1 MKVILA
7 RTAGFCMGVKRALEV
22 VLKAINENQTEIYT
36 YGPLIHN
43 PQVLELLEERGIRVL
58 NQGEAASSGLVVIR
72 AHGVPPQEREELEN
86 AGARIIDATC
96 PRVARVQA
104 IISRWARQ
112 DFATLIVGDADHP
125 EVRGLLGHTRGRG
138 YVVSSPEEIAAL
150 PELQNLIVVAQ
161 TTQSEKH
168 FDALVQKI
176 KERFPHARV
185 FNTICDATASR
196 QAEVL
201 ELARQVQALVVVGGR
216 NSGNTQ
222 RLVEISRATG
232 VPTYHVE
239 TEQEL
244 DLEEMSR
251 YQVVGV
257 TAGASTP
264 HWLISNVVNTL
275 KHAWVFRPGSL
286 VNYLYRFW
294 RFMLK
299 SNLFV
304 ALGAGC
310 LSYTSSLL
318 QQVEPLWKY
327 FFVAFFYVYAMHI
340 LNHFTD
346 PASKLNDPVQSMFYG
361 RHRRFLLISG
371 ALSAVLAL
379 GLGLILGPVAFA
391 FIVAMSGL
399 GLIYNLKII
408 PEKIAEATRIA
419 KLKEIPGSKTLFT
432 AVAWGVLAA
441 LIPVVCS
448 ERALSAATAIA
459 FFFVAGLIFIRS
471 GLFEILAIEGDR
483 VVGKETLPIALGRER
498 TLNLLSLGSVILI
511 AMLLFS
517 AWAGLVTSLGH
528 ILTLCGLYALG
539 YLTLYRKD
547 WMESG
552 LLLESLVEGNMILA
566 GILAFF
572 WDPYYGPFYTVF
584 GFGFSVFG

>member
-7 RTAGFCMGVKRALEV
+7 RTAGFCMGVKRALEM

-43 PQVLELLEERGIRVL
+43 PQVLELLKERGIRVL
-58 NQGEAASSGLVVIR
+58 GQGEAAAKGLVVIR
-72 AHGVPPQEREELEN
+72 AHGVPPRERQELEA

-104 IISRWARQ
+104 IIRRWARQ
-112 DFATLIVGDADHP
+112 DNATIIVGDADHP

-138 YVVSSPEEIAAL
+138 YVVSDPEDVASL
-150 PELQNLIVVAQ
+150 PDLSKVIVVAQ
-161 TTQSEKH
+161 TTQSVAQ
-168 FDALVQKI
+168 FDALVAEI
-176 KERFPHARV
+176 KQRFPGARI

-196 QAEVL
+196 QAEVQ
-201 ELARQVQALVVVGGR
+201 ELARRVEALVVVGGR

-244 DLEEMSR
+244 DLTEMSR

-275 KHAWVFRPGSL
+275 MHAWVFRPGSL
-286 VNYLYRFW
+286 VNFLYRIW
-294 RFMLK
+294 RFLLK

-304 ALGAGC
+304 ALGAGS

-327 FFVAFFYVYAMHI
+327 FFVAFSYVYAMHI

-361 RHRRFLLISG
+361 RHRRFLLVSG
-371 ALSAVLAL
+371 AVSALLAL
-379 GLGLILGPVAFA
+379 ALGLILGPVAFA
-391 FIVAMSGL
+391 FIVAMSGM
-399 GLIYNLKII
+399 GLVYNLKIF
-408 PEKIAEATRIA
+408 PEKVAAATKIG

-448 ERALSAATAIA
+448 DRALSAATAIA
-459 FFFVAGLIFIRS
+459 FFFVAGLIFLRS

-483 VVGKETLPIALGRER
+483 VVGKETLAIALGRRR
-498 TLNLLSLGSVILI
+498 TLNLLSLGSIIL
-511 AMLLFS
+511 MLVLLLS
-517 AWAGLVTSLGH
+517 AWAGFVTSLGYV
-528 ILTLCGLYALG
+528 LTLCGLYALG
-539 YLTLYRKD
+539 YLTLYRKG

-552 LLLESLVEGNMILA
+552 LMLESLVEANMLLA
-566 GILAFF
+566 GILAFL
-572 WDPYYGPFYTVF
+572 WDPYYGPF
-584 GFGFSVFG
+584 

>member
-7 RTAGFCMGVKRALEV
+7 RTAGFCMGVKRALEM

-43 PQVLELLEERGIRVL
+43 PQVLDLLKERGIRVL
-58 NQGEAASSGLVVIR
+58 GQGESAAHGLVVIR
-72 AHGVPPQEREELEN
+72 AHGIPPQERRELETT
-86 AGARIIDATC
+86 GARIIDATC

-104 IISRWARQ
+104 IIRRWARQ
-112 DFATLIVGDADHP
+112 DYATLIIGDADHP
-125 EVRGLLGHTRGRG
+125 EVRGLLGHTQGRG
-138 YVVSSPEEIAAL
+138 YVVSSLEDVQAL
-150 PELQNLIVVAQ
+150 PELERIIVVAQ
-161 TTQSEKH
+161 TTQSEAQ
-168 FDALVQKI
+168 FDGLVAEVK
-176 KERFPHARV
+176 KRFPEARI
-185 FNTICDATASR
+185 FKTICDATASR
-196 QAEVL
+196 QAEVKA
-201 ELARQVQALVVVGGR
+201 LAAQVEALVVVGGR

-222 RLVEISRATG
+222 RLVEISQATG

-239 TEQEL
+239 TDQEL
-244 DLEEMSR
+244 NLAEMSR
-251 YQVVGV
+251 YKVVGV

-275 KHAWVFRPGSL
+275 THAWVFRPGSA
-286 VNYLYRFW
+286 VNYLYRIW
-294 RFMLK
+294 RFLLK

-304 ALGAGC
+304 ALGAGS

-361 RHRRFLLISG
+361 RHRRFLLITG
-371 ALSAVLAL
+371 ALSAAFAL
-379 GLGLILGPVAFA
+379 TLGFILGPVAFL
-391 FIVAMSGL
+391 FIVAMSAIGL
-399 GLIYNLKII
+399 VYNLKII
-408 PEKIAEATRIA
+408 PEKIATVTKIGA
-419 KLKEIPGSKTLFT
+419 LKEIPGSKTLFT

-448 ERALSAATAIA
+448 DRAFSPATGIA

-483 VVGKETLPIALGRER
+483 VVGKETLAIALGRRR
-498 TLNLLSLGSVILI
+498 TLNLLSAGSVIL
-511 AMLLFS
+511 MVVLLLS
-517 AWAGLVTSLGH
+517 ARVGFVTSLGYV
-528 ILTLCGLYALG
+528 LTLCSLYALG
-539 YLTLYRKD
+539 YLTIYRKGL
-547 WMESG
+547 MEPG
-552 LLLESLVEGNMILA
+552 LMLESLVEANMILA

-572 WDPYYGPFYTVF
+572 WDPYYGPF
-584 GFGFSVFG
+584 

>member
-7 RTAGFCMGVKRALEV
+7 ETAGFCMGVKRALEL
-22 VLKAINENQTEIYT
+22 VLKAVNENETQIYK
-36 YGPLIHN
+36 
-43 PQVLELLEERGIRVL
+43 
-58 NQGEAASSGLVVIR
+58 QGEAASRGLVVIR
-72 AHGVPPQEREELEN
+72 AHGVPPRERQALEA

-104 IISRWARQ
+104 IIRRWARQ
-112 DFATLIVGDADHP
+112 GYATVIVGDAEHP
-125 EVRGLLGHTRGRG
+125 EVRGLLGHTQGRG
-138 YVVSSPEEIAAL
+138 YVLSTPEEVASL
-150 PELQNLIVVAQ
+150 PELKSVIVVAQ
-161 TTQSEKH
+161 TTQSEAQ
-168 FDALVQKI
+168 FERVVAALRQ
-176 KERFPHARV
+176 RFPQAQV

-196 QAEVL
+196 QAEIR
-201 ELARQVQALVVVGGR
+201 ELAGRVEALVVVGGR

-244 DLEEMSR
+244 DLTEMSR
-251 YQVVGV
+251 YRVVGV

-275 KHAWVFRPGSL
+275 KHAWLFRPGSP
-286 VNYLYRFW
+286 VNYLYRIW
-294 RFMLK
+294 RFLLK

-304 ALGAGC
+304 ALGAGS

-327 FFVAFFYVYAMHI
+327 FFVAFFYIYAMHI

-361 RHRRFLLISG
+361 RHRRFLLVSG
-371 ALSAVLAL
+371 ALSALAALAL
-379 GLGLILGPVAFA
+379 GFILGPVAFA
-391 FIVAMSGL
+391 FIVVMSGL
-399 GLIYNLKII
+399 GLVYNLKII
-408 PEKIAEATRIA
+408 PDRVAAATKVA
-419 KLKEIPGSKTLFT
+419 ALKEIPGSKTLFT

-448 ERALSAATAIA
+448 EQALSAATAVA

-483 VVGKETLPIALGRER
+483 VVGKETLAIALGRER
-498 TLNLLSLGSVILI
+498 TLNFLSLGAVVLM
-511 AMLLFS
+511 AMLLAS
-517 AWAGLVTSLGH
+517 AWLRLVTSLGYV
-528 ILTLCGLYALG
+528 LTLCGLYALG
-539 YLTLYRKD
+539 YLTLYRQD

-552 LLLESLVEGNMILA
+552 LMLESLVEANMLLA
-566 GILAFF
+566 GTLAFL
-572 WDPYYGPFYTVF
+572 WDPYYGPF
-584 GFGFSVFG
+584 